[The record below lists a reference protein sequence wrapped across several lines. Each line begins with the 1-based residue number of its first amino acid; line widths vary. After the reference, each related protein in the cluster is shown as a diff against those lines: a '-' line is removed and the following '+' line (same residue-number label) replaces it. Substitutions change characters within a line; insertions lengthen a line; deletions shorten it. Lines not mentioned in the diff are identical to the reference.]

1 MILTYEADAEVYVV
15 RMGSSIFFTR
25 SKKWGRVEERLFTFG
40 ASEGRE
46 HLIFVVK

>member
-25 SKKWGRVEERLFTFG
+25 SKKWGRVEERLFTC

-46 HLIFVVK
+46 HLFFVVK